1 MTTMNLQSVPV
12 EPIVALVAGIVI
24 LVQPGL
30 LNYIVAVYLIVI
42 GVIGLAPRL
51 FS

>member
-1 MTTMNLQSVPV
+1 MDLHTLPI

-30 LNYIVAVYLIVI
+30 LNYIVAIYLIIV

-51 FS
+51 F

>member
-1 MTTMNLQSVPV
+1 MDLHTLPI

-30 LNYIVAVYLIVI
+30 LNYIVAIYLIII

-51 FS
+51 F